1 MSWTEIWYGDQPASR
16 VARLV
21 LWPLSV
27 LYAAGWNTYQTLYH
41 LRLRRAKHPFSPIL
55 CVGNLTVGGSG
66 KTPTVVFVADEL
78 ARLAVGV
85 VISCSGYGSPHSEEA
100 SWAPDGALDAA
111 VWGDEAALFR
121 ELRPE
126 IPLIVGRNRVR
137 AAELMAE
144 RQLARTV
151 LLLDD
156 GFQHLPLAKDAAVL
170 LDPETN
176 NSMCLPAG
184 PYREPRT
191 HLGRADLVVGPRGS
205 FRLVPYLSGF
215 SLLAGDADRATF
227 DGPVSA
233 FCAIGR
239 PESFFQSL
247 ERQGLTVLNRGTRPD
262 HHPLTD
268 VDLFAGMTR
277 PIIVTAKDAVKL
289 RARPDAASL
298 DVWVA
303 GYAVTIEPRDE
314 FRDWLGAQVE
324 LWFAEGARE

>member
-1 MSWTEIWYGDQPASR
+1 MAWTEIWYGEEPASKGLR
-16 VARLV
+16 YG

-27 LYAAGWNTYQTLYH
+27 VYAAGWNLYRS
-41 LRLRRAKHPFSPIL
+41 LYDDGRLVAKHPYRPIL
-55 CVGNLTVGGSG
+55 CIGNLTVGGSG

-78 ARLAVGV
+78 ARLDVGV
-85 VISCSGYGSPHSEEA
+85 VISCSGYGSPHSEQA
-100 SWAPDGALDAA
+100 SWAPDGPLEAWA
-111 VWGDEAALFR
+111 WGDEAALFR
-121 ELRPE
+121 ELRPD

-137 AAELMAE
+137 AAELMAD
-144 RQLARTV
+144 RQLPRTV
-151 LLLDD
+151 LLMDD
-156 GFQHLPLAKDAAVL
+156 GFQHLPLAKDATIL

-176 NSMCLPAG
+176 NSMCIPAG

-205 FRLVPYLSGF
+205 FRLVPSLSGF
-215 SLLAGDADRATF
+215 KSLSGDVERSGF
-227 DGPVSA
+227 EGPVSA

-268 VDLFAGMTR
+268 VDLFAGMAR

-303 GYAVTIEPRDE
+303 GYAVTIEPMDE
-314 FRDWLGAQVE
+314 FRDWLRAQVE
-324 LWFAEGARE
+324 LWFAEGAA